1 MLDFS
6 ILSWNVRGLNQQACH
21 DAVRELISATTCHL
35 VCLQETKL
43 STIDRFTT
51 GALGGPKLNNF
62 RFKHAEGNSETQ
74 GGTLLLW
81 DSDVLDLSNVTV
93 WEFHL
98 SASVALKDRQAS
110 FSQTVVYGPTCRSR
124 KPAFLREMNEQRP
137 HLSSPGWSSGISI
150 AHTKL
155 VIEIILE

>member
-1 MLDFS
+1 MSDFS
-6 ILSWNVRGLNQQACH
+6 ILSWNVRGLNQQARH
-21 DAVRELISATTCHL
+21 DAVRELISDTTYHL

-43 STIDRFTT
+43 STIDMFTT
-51 GALGGPKLNNF
+51 DALGGPKLNNF
-62 RFKHAEGNSETQ
+62 RFKPAEGNSETR

-81 DSDVLDLSNVTV
+81 DSDVLDPSNVTV

-98 SASVALKDRQAS
+98 SASVALKDRRAS
-110 FSQTVVYGPTCRSR
+110 FSITFVYGPTCRSR
-124 KPAFLREMNEQRP
+124 KHAFLREMNEQRSP
-137 HLSSPGWSSGISI
+137 LSSPSWSLGISI